1 MRRRACASDTT
12 HQRRCWLGTRRG
24 QIACNEVLPLRLHRA
39 QARSYRSW
47 LREILGGDSDV
58 VHMTLGKP
66 IDPIFV
72 GAGSPAMG
80 HYG

>member
-1 MRRRACASDTT
+1 MPPHSEQIVSRICGA
-12 HQRRCWLGTRRG
+12 LFRG
-24 QIACNEVLPLRLHRA
+24 SLRLHRA